1 MCVQLQKGLAEIGKI
16 GPSGSNGGEA
26 ACLRML
32 LKMNPDAIYFLGDG
46 GWSKEALL
54 EAASAAKSKNI
65 KIHSI
70 AFFIESGDGG
80 LEAMATLTEGQF
92 HRIDSADDLD
102 TTAELTRTRT

>member
-54 EAASAAKSKNI
+54 EAASEAKSKNI

-80 LEAMATLTEGQF
+80 LEDGN
-92 HRIDSADDLD
+92 IDGRPVSQD
-102 TTAELTRTRT
+102 RFRR